1 MLEGLQAKNKSIMKS
16 TLLNELMKIPKD
28 ATLITVQGVE
38 MQVIDKDEAVRLLDS
53 DPNDSNIHECTLVA
67 VISCFKQKTES
78 SFLCIK

>member
-1 MLEGLQAKNKSIMKS
+1 MGLQAKNKSIMKS

-53 DPNDSNIHECTLVA
+53 DPNDSKIHECTL
-67 VISCFKQKTES
+67 SSGHFLFQTENKILVS
-78 SFLCIK
+78 LYKVV

>member
-1 MLEGLQAKNKSIMKS
+1 MGLQAKNKIIMKS

-53 DPNDSNIHECTLVA
+53 DPNDSNIHECTL
-67 VISCFKQKTES
+67 SSGHFLFQTENKILVS
-78 SFLCIK
+78 LYKVV